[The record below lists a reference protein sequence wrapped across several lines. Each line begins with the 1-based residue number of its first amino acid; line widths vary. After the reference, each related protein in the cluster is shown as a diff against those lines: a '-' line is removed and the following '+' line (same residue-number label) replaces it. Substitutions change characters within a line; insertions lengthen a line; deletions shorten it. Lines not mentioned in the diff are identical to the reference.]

1 MASLK
6 DLAKLV
12 GVSPTTV
19 SFALNGRSRE
29 MRISEE
35 LTERILEAAKQL
47 GYQPNNIAVA
57 LRTGQTKIIGLIV
70 EDIAN
75 HFFSNLAKTIED
87 EASRFGYR
95 VVYCSTENMAGKGD
109 ELINM
114 LQRQHVDG
122 YLITPDASMEERMT
136 ALLKRDIP
144 VVQIDRYLPGLDCP
158 YVMVDNHQGV
168 VSGVEFLLKKKYSRI
183 SFVTVDLDMIQM
195 KERKLGFVETMT
207 AHGLFKN
214 KKQLLE
220 LPYSSVREDAV
231 ERIQAYL
238 EKEKPEAVL
247 FATNYVGILGLRAIK
262 NLQLNVPDDLAVVC
276 FDDNEVFDLCTP
288 AITAIRQPIESMARG
303 AVKILMGE
311 MGVAKKS
318 ARKQV
323 KIQTSIV
330 RRDSA

>member
-6 DLAKLV
+6 DLAKMV

-35 LTERILEAAKQL
+35 LTERILQAAKQL

-87 EASRFGYR
+87 EAGRFGYR
-95 VVYCSTENMAGKGD
+95 VVYCSTENMVGKGD

-114 LQRQHVDG
+114 LQRQQVDG
-122 YLITPDASMEERMT
+122 YLITPDASMEKRMT
-136 ALLKRDIP
+136 DLLRRDTP
-144 VVQIDRYLPGLDCP
+144 VVQIDRYLPDLNCP
-158 YVMVDNHQGV
+158 YVMVDNFQGV
-168 VSGVEFLLKKKYSRI
+168 VSGVEFLLRKKYREI
-183 SFVTVDLDMIQM
+183 AFVTVDLDMVQM
-195 KERKLGFVETMT
+195 KERKRGFTETMT
-207 AHGLFKN
+207 ANGLFRS
-214 KKQLLE
+214 KKQILE
-220 LPYSSVREDAV
+220 LPYSSVHEDAV
-231 ERIQAYL
+231 ERIQEYL
-238 EKEKPEAVL
+238 AREKPEAVL

-262 NLQLNVPDDLAVVC
+262 NLRLNVPDNLGVVC

-288 AITAIRQPIESMARG
+288 AITAIRQPIDTIARG

-311 MGVAKKS
+311 MGVAKKA

-323 KIQTSIV
+323 KIPTSIV
-330 RRDSA
+330 RRESA